1 MVSDTKK
8 TFFDQ
13 KSFINVCWHESV
25 EKPVQVPVTNPDGKR
40 GVTWSLPYRCSKG
53 KHDQDNKKEVCMTY
67 DVVFHPDVQR
77 FIIQDEFKKFVSDSA
92 IDGVNRMMAENKEKL
107 SHDYKIMKH
116 MQCKGVRP

>member
-1 MVSDTKK
+1 
-8 TFFDQ
+8 
-13 KSFINVCWHESV
+13 
-25 EKPVQVPVTNPDGKR
+25 
-40 GVTWSLPYRCSKG
+40 
-53 KHDQDNKKEVCMTY
+53 MTY